1 MKKFTLIT
9 LLIIGIISFMVFLF
23 ELLLSFNEAKGV
35 SALVGLVSFA
45 LVLTYSDDIWKR
57 PLNILL

>member
-45 LVLTYSDDIWKR
+45 LVLTYSDDI
-57 PLNILL
+57 